1 MLSNILDRISFVAL
15 SVVIVLLPVFF
26 LPFSKIPVETSK
38 SLLLVIGLAISVIF
52 WAAARFSDG
61 KVLIPKS
68 NILLGGAGIVIAVLL
83 SSILSSTSAISFF
96 GIMFDIG
103 TFWFIFAGFILMLFS
118 AIIINNSQKAMFIIS
133 SLSLSLGLVLLF
145 QLFRFFMPMTLSL
158 GILGDKTDGL
168 LGNLN
173 NLGILVGLS
182 GIMSL
187 FVLEF
192 FKVSKIFKW
201 ILGILLVLSLFM
213 AAAVNF
219 SLVWELL
226 GLFALII
233 FVYKISLSS
242 GKDVEEKAK
251 VTNFPAFS
259 FGIVML
265 SLLFFMS
272 GQFIGG
278 FLPNRL
284 GISNIEIRP
293 SVEATMSVAK
303 SSLSKDLVF
312 GVGPNRFN
320 EIWSSYKPAVI
331 NATRFWNTSFNT
343 GSGFLPTMAATTGLV
358 GILALISFFFLFI
371 SSGVK
376 MLFAHIKK
384 GVSGEIALFFFG
396 AVYLFIASFFY
407 SVGLLAIMLA
417 FAFVGIFIGLS
428 SGAGTNKVWSYSF
441 LSDPRKSFFSIL
453 LLIVLMII
461 SAGISFKFI
470 ERFASVAYLGDVFT
484 ATDMPQAEFA
494 INRALLLNA
503 NDLYFRTGTQVYAT
517 KVNTFLNKGEAL
529 TEQEKAELQ
538 NSFDSA
544 LNSAGQAI
552 AYNPSNYLNYES
564 LGGLYQLAT
573 TIGVEGA
580 STKAIE
586 AYTKALELN
595 PQNPGLK
602 LAIGRLY
609 LAEGKTSD
617 AKMYIEESLTL
628 KPDYIDALIISS
640 QVERSEGNT
649 SKAISLAEQALS
661 LSPTDQNLVQYVNTL
676 KGINTPKPVPVEENI
691 NIEEKTTE

>member
-15 SVVIVLLPVFF
+15 SVVIVLLPLFF
-26 LPFSKIPVETSK
+26 LPFTKIPVETSK

-61 KVLIPKS
+61 KILIPKS
-68 NILLGGAGIVIAVLL
+68 TILLGGFGIIFAVLL
-83 SSILSSTSAISFF
+83 SSILSSPSTVSFF

-103 TFWFIFAGFILMLFS
+103 TFWFIFSAFVLMLFS
-118 AIIINNSQKAMFIIS
+118 SIIINDSKKAMFIIS
-133 SLSLSLGLVLLF
+133 SLSLSFGLVLFF
-145 QLFRFFMPMTLSL
+145 QLLRFFMPATLSL
-158 GILGDKTDGL
+158 GVLGSSTDSL

-173 NLGILVGLS
+173 NLAILAGLS
-182 GIMSL
+182 GLMCL

-192 FKVSKIFKW
+192 FKVSKVFKW
-201 ILGILLVLSLFM
+201 ILGILLVLALFIV
-213 AAAVNF
+213 AATNF
-219 SLVWELL
+219 SLVWELF

-233 FVYKISLSS
+233 FVYKISLGG
-242 GKDVEEKAK
+242 GKDLENKSK
-251 VTNFPAFS
+251 NFPAFS
-259 FGIVML
+259 FGVVML

-293 SVEATMSVAK
+293 SAQATMIVAK
-303 SSLSKDLVF
+303 SSLSKDLIF
-312 GVGPNRFN
+312 GIGPNRFS

-331 NATRFWNTSFNT
+331 NSTRFWNTSFNN
-343 GSGFLPTMAATTGLV
+343 GSGFLPTMAVTTGVL
-358 GILALISFFFLFI
+358 GMLALITFLFI
-371 SSGVK
+371 FIASGLK
-376 MLFAHIKK
+376 MLFVHIKK
-384 GVSGEIALFFFG
+384 GISGEIALFFFG
-396 AVYLFIASFFY
+396 AMYLFIASFFY
-407 SVGLLAIMLA
+407 SVGLTAIMLA

-428 SGAGTNKVWSYSF
+428 TTAGTNKVWSFSF
-441 LSDPRKSFFSIL
+441 LSEPRKSFFSIL
-453 LLIVLMII
+453 FLILLMII

-470 ERFASVAYLGDVFT
+470 ERFASVAYLGKVFT
-484 ATDMPQAEFA
+484 ATDMPKAEFA

-517 KVNTFLNKGEAL
+517 KVNTLLNKGEVL
-529 TEQEKAELQ
+529 TEQEKVDLQ
-538 NSFDSA
+538 NSFDIA
-544 LNSAGQAI
+544 LNSAGQAVV
-552 AYNPSNYLNYES
+552 YNPNNYLNYES
-564 LGGLYQLAT
+564 LGSLYQLAT

-580 STKAIE
+580 SVKAIE

-595 PQNPGLK
+595 PLNPGLK

-609 LAEGKTSD
+609 LAEGKITD

-661 LSPTDQNLVQYVNTL
+661 LSPTDQNLVQYLNTL
-676 KGINTPKPVPVEENI
+676 KGINAPQPSPVEENI
-691 NIEEKTTE
+691 EETTTE

>member
-278 FLPNRL
+278 F
-284 GISNIEIRP
+284 
-293 SVEATMSVAK
+293 
-303 SSLSKDLVF
+303 
-312 GVGPNRFN
+312 
-320 EIWSSYKPAVI
+320 
-331 NATRFWNTSFNT
+331 
-343 GSGFLPTMAATTGLV
+343 
-358 GILALISFFFLFI
+358 
-371 SSGVK
+371 
-376 MLFAHIKK
+376 
-384 GVSGEIALFFFG
+384 
-396 AVYLFIASFFY
+396 
-407 SVGLLAIMLA
+407 
-417 FAFVGIFIGLS
+417 
-428 SGAGTNKVWSYSF
+428 
-441 LSDPRKSFFSIL
+441 
-453 LLIVLMII
+453 
-461 SAGISFKFI
+461 
-470 ERFASVAYLGDVFT
+470 
-484 ATDMPQAEFA
+484 
-494 INRALLLNA
+494 
-503 NDLYFRTGTQVYAT
+503 
-517 KVNTFLNKGEAL
+517 
-529 TEQEKAELQ
+529 
-538 NSFDSA
+538 
-544 LNSAGQAI
+544 
-552 AYNPSNYLNYES
+552 
-564 LGGLYQLAT
+564 
-573 TIGVEGA
+573 
-580 STKAIE
+580 
-586 AYTKALELN
+586 
-595 PQNPGLK
+595 
-602 LAIGRLY
+602 
-609 LAEGKTSD
+609 
-617 AKMYIEESLTL
+617 
-628 KPDYIDALIISS
+628 
-640 QVERSEGNT
+640 
-649 SKAISLAEQALS
+649 
-661 LSPTDQNLVQYVNTL
+661 
-676 KGINTPKPVPVEENI
+676 
-691 NIEEKTTE
+691 